1 MKIMV
6 FDVPAESGGA
16 LSVLKDFYNEYK
28 GDENN
33 EYIFVVSK
41 PELEEA
47 KNINVL
53 RYPWIKKSWLH
64 RFYFD
69 NFIAPKIIKTHGVDE
84 ILSLQNVIIPYT
96 NVKQTVY
103 VHNSLPF
110 AEYRFKFFE
119 NKLLWVYQ
127 NVISRSIFN
136 SIKKADK
143 VVVQTQWMKKACIE
157 KLKVNNEKIEVMPP
171 KINDEVKQFFK
182 QTKESMS
189 TFFYPASGVEFKNH
203 KLIVDAC
210 LELRKEGLDNYK
222 VIFTLEGDENNYI
235 SELYKIVNRCELP
248 IDFIGS
254 ITRDQVFEYYSK
266 SVLIFPSYIESS
278 PLPLSEAKM
287 HKTPVFASDC
297 AFSHEILD
305 ECINVK
311 YFDPF
316 DKNELVNEMSV
327 LIKRNN

>member
-28 GDENN
+28 GNENN

-69 NFIAPKIIKTHGVDE
+69 IFIAPKIIKTHGVDE

-96 NVKQTVY
+96 KVKQTVY

-143 VVVQTQWMKKACIE
+143 VIVQTQWMKKACIE
-157 KLKVNNEKIEVMPP
+157 NLKVNHEKIKVVPP
-171 KINDEVKQFFK
+171 RINIEVKKYFK
-182 QTKESMS
+182 PTKESLS

-203 KLIVDAC
+203 SVIVEAC
-210 LELRKEGLDNYK
+210 SELKKEGIDNFR
-222 VIFTLEGDENNYI
+222 VIFTLNGCENKNV
-235 SELYKIVNRCELP
+235 SKLYKKIKEESLP
-248 IDFIGS
+248 IEFIGNIS
-254 ITRDQVFEYYSK
+254 REEVFENYTK
-266 SVLIFPSYIESS
+266 SVLIFPSYIETVGM
-278 PLPLSEAKM
+278 PLIEARM
-287 HKTPVFASDC
+287 HETPILASDC
-297 AFSHEILD
+297 EFSHEILYGY
-305 ECINVK
+305 NKVN
-311 YFDPF
+311 YFNPF
-316 DKNELVNEMSV
+316 DINNLCSIFYS
-327 LIKRNN
+327 LIKNNN